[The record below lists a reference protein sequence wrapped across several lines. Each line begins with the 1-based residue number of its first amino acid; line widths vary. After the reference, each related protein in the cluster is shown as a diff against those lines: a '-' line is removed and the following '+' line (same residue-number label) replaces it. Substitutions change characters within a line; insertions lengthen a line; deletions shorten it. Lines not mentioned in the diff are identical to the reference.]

1 MASRVGEFTV
11 QDTNLTHVLRTPGQG
26 RPHAVSRPPTTDLAL
41 LAIAVLAISTTGP
54 LIALCAA
61 PALAIAFWRCS
72 IGAAVMTPLAGRELT
87 AIRGL
92 DRRGWLLMLLA
103 GGLLAL
109 HFATWIPS
117 LRFTTVAS
125 STALVATQPVWAALI
140 ARARGHQV
148 PGRAWLGIAIALSGV
163 VLLGGFD
170 FALNP
175 RALIGDALA
184 LAGAITAAFYVTVG
198 AHVRASVPT
207 SVYTSVCYASA
218 AVALLGLCLATGTA
232 VWGFDARDW
241 WLIAAVT
248 FTGQILGHTL
258 MNRVLATT
266 SATVVSMAILFE
278 MPGSTLLAAWWVG
291 QVPPIQIWPAVALL
305 LAGIVVVIR
314 SGRR

>member
-11 QDTNLTHVLRTPGQG
+11 QDTNLTGVLRTPGHG
-26 RPHAVSRPPTTDLAL
+26 RPLAVSLPPVDLAL
-41 LAIAVLAISTTGP
+41 LSVAVLAISTTGP

-72 IGAAVMTPLAGRELT
+72 IGAAFMAPLAGREFGAFRL
-87 AIRGL
+87 L
-92 DRRGWLLMLLA
+92 DRRGWWLMLLA

-140 ARARGHQV
+140 ARVRGYQV
-148 PGRAWLGIAIALSGV
+148 PSRTWLGIAIALSGV

-170 FALNP
+170 FAADP
-175 RALIGDALA
+175 RALVGDALA
-184 LAGAITAAFYVTVG
+184 LAGAVTAALYVTVG
-198 AHVRASVPT
+198 QEVRVRVPT
-207 SVYTSVCYASA
+207 SVYTTVCYSTA
-218 AVALLGLCLATGTA
+218 AMVLVGLCLVTGTA
-232 VWGFDARDW
+232 LWGFDARDW

-291 QVPPIQIWPAVALL
+291 QVPPPQVWPAIGLL
-305 LAGIVVVIR
+305 LVGLVVVIR

>member
-1 MASRVGEFTV
+1 M
-11 QDTNLTHVLRTPGQG
+11 
-26 RPHAVSRPPTTDLAL
+26 
-41 LAIAVLAISTTGP
+41 
-54 LIALCAA
+54 
-61 PALAIAFWRCS
+61 
-72 IGAAVMTPLAGRELT
+72 AGREL
-87 AIRGL
+87 AVFRGM
-92 DRRGWLLMLLA
+92 DRRGWLLMFLA
-103 GGLLAL
+103 GAFLAL

-125 STALVATQPVWAALI
+125 STALVATQPVWAAVI
-140 ARARGHQV
+140 ARLRGHHV
-148 PGRAWLGIAIALSGV
+148 PTKAWLGIAIALSGV

-184 LAGAITAAFYVTVG
+184 LAGAICAALYVTVG
-198 AHVRASVPT
+198 AQVRVHVST

-218 AVALLGLCLATGTA
+218 AVVLLGLCLVTGTA
-232 VWGFDARDW
+232 LWGFDARDW

-291 QVPPIQIWPAVALL
+291 QVPPLQIWPAVALV
-305 LAGIVVVIR
+305 LAGIIVVIR
-314 SGRR
+314 SGRRS